1 MGDTNPC
8 HGVPRCELDGSPA
21 AGLCDLGAGDLEM
34 VSHGDGN
41 LLWPIG
47 NSMVHHCPCF
57 PDRNELPSEE
67 ESVVLCVWV
76 EE

>member
-1 MGDTNPC
+1 MDDTTPC

-34 VSHGDGN
+34 VSHGGGN
-41 LLWPIG
+41 LLRSIG
-47 NSMVHHCPCF
+47 NSMAHHCPCF
-57 PDRNELPSEE
+57 HDRKKLPLEE
-67 ESVVLCVWV
+67 QSAVLCVWA